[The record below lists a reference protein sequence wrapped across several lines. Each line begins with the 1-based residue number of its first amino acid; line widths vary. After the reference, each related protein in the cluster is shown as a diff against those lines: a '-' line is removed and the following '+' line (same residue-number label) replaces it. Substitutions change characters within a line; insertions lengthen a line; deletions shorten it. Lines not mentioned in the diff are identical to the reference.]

1 MKAKEGVLDILNKVL
16 VSELTAVHQYLLH
29 AALCKHWGYG
39 RLHAHFDHLAQEEV
53 SHSSGLIDHILYLG
67 GSPEMGHL
75 DAVAA
80 GKKVSEL
87 LAADLA
93 FEREDADALRQGIA
107 HCAKVGDFTTR
118 HRLEEMIIDTEEH
131 IDWFEIQLR
140 TIEQVGEER
149 YLAEQLSADKS

>member
-39 RLHAHFDHLAQEEV
+39 RLHEHFSHLAHEEV

-67 GSPEMGHL
+67 GAPTMDHL
-75 DAVAA
+75 DAVAS

-87 LAADLA
+87 LEADVA

-118 HRLEEMIIDTEEH
+118 HRLEDMIIDTEEH

-140 TIEQVGEER
+140 TIKQVGEER
-149 YLAEQLSADKS
+149 YLAEQFTSDKS

>member
-1 MKAKEGVLDILNKVL
+1 MKAKEGVLDIMNKVL

-39 RLHAHFDHLAQEEV
+39 RLHEHFSHLAQEET

-67 GSPEMGHL
+67 GVPKMDQL
-75 DAVAA
+75 DGVAS
-80 GKKVSEL
+80 GIKVSEL
-87 LAADLA
+87 LEADLA
-93 FEREDADALRQGIA
+93 FEREDAEALRQGIA

-118 HRLEEMIIDTEEH
+118 HRLEDMIVDTEEH
-131 IDWFEIQLR
+131 IDWFETQLR

-149 YLAEQLSADKS
+149 YLAEQISSEKS

>member
-29 AALCKHWGYG
+29 ASLCNHWGYG
-39 RLHAHFDHLAQEEV
+39 RLRERFSHLAHEEV

-67 GSPEMGHL
+67 GAPEMGHL

-87 LAADLA
+87 LEADLA

-118 HRLEEMIIDTEEH
+118 HRLEEMIVDTEEH
-131 IDWFEIQLR
+131 IDWFETQLR
-140 TIEQVGEER
+140 TIQQIGEER
-149 YLAEQLSADKS
+149 YLAEQFASGKS